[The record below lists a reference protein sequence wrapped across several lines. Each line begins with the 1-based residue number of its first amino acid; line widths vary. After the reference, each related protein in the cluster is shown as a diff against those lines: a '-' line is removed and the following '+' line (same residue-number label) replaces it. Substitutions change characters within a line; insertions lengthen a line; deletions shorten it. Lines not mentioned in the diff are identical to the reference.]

1 MARQPKPAEP
11 TPKEIGTSKNSSK
24 NSSKNGVTSTND
36 DGSKDDVEQ
45 LSNRNNVFDGD
56 EFDVNT
62 RSAVDR

>member
-24 NSSKNGVTSTND
+24 NGVTSTN